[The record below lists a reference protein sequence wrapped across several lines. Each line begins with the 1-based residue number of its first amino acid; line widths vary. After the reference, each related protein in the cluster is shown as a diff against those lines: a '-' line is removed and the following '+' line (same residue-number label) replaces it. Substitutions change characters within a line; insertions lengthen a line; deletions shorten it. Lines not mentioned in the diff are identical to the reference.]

1 MPDTSKPV
9 LITGGLGFIGGHLA
23 SRLLQ
28 QGHQVTLFDRRIHGE
43 QPWHDK
49 LLNHPNCQC
58 VVSDL
63 ADIDCLSHALVD
75 KAIVFHL
82 AANANSRQSLCDRNI
97 DLHHG
102 IQATWNLLNAMT
114 EQGVKQIVYASSQL
128 VYGEPIIP
136 TLTESMGPLL
146 PLSLYG
152 ASKLAGE
159 GIISA
164 HSHLHNIHST
174 ILRFGNIVGPHM
186 SYGIVLDFVT
196 KLQQNPLTLEI
207 LGDGKQQR
215 NYLHVDDC
223 VKAILTA
230 SARDTEPLCD
240 VFNVGNHDCISALDV
255 ADIVVSELSALSALN
270 SKSAQY
276 QFTGGKRGWQGDV
289 PNLRCDLSKIHAL
302 GWTAQ
307 RNSSE
312 AVADAARQT
321 CISQVKTM
329 STLTSVS

>member
-1 MPDTSKPV
+1 MLDPFQPV

-28 QGHQVTLFDRRIHGE
+28 QGHQVTLFDHRIHGE
-43 QPWHDK
+43 QPWHAE

-58 VVSDL
+58 VVADL
-63 ADIDCLSHALVD
+63 ANVECLSQALIG
-75 KAIVFHL
+75 KAIVFHF

-102 IQATWNLLNAMT
+102 IQATWELLNAMA

-128 VYGEPIIP
+128 VYGEPN
-136 TLTESMGPLL
+136 TSVLTESMGPLL

-164 HSHLHNIHST
+164 HSHLHNMHAT
-174 ILRFGNIVGPHM
+174 ILRFGNIVGPRM

-196 KLQQNPLTLEI
+196 KLQQNPLMLEI

-215 NYLHVDDC
+215 NYLHIDDC
-223 VKAILTA
+223 VQAILTA
-230 SARDTEPLCD
+230 SARDPEPLCD

-255 ADIVVSELSALSALN
+255 ANIVVTELRVATGMDTTSM
-270 SKSAQY
+270 QY

-289 PNLRCDLSKIHAL
+289 PNLRCDLNKIQAL

-321 CISQVKTM
+321 CISYAKHPVNLA
-329 STLTSVS
+329 S